1 MDFDFDDMD
10 MPEAPE
16 WTPTPEEVAECAQ
29 WADMAED
36 NGVDFGFSEDEDD
49 IETPKKQIENHL
61 LTPETDVILRRA
73 ADELDLLPRNLEKF
87 QSPIATGFSA
97 LDEKLNGGLR
107 GLTIVGGLCAA
118 GKTAFAQQIADFVA
132 MSRPVLFFSLEMA
145 TEELICRSLSRIA
158 LMYAWHEGKKSAWG
172 ERFSP
177 AQVHSKYSTV
187 EILTNGLP
195 PTEICRHYREKI
207 APNMYFV
214 ENARN
219 VVKIKETAVNFI
231 QTHHTRPFIIIDYLQ
246 ILEEMDERKDRRKNI
261 DLNVTALRCLVRET
275 GCAILAISALNR
287 ENYKE
292 RISLAALKESGGLE
306 YGADC
311 VLGLQF
317 ARTGA
322 KEFDFAKEAQRNP
335 RELECAVLKSRTA
348 QAFKTI
354 PLKYC
359 PAHNLFYSDDGET
372 TFLR

>member
-1 MDFDFDDMD
+1 
-10 MPEAPE
+10 
-16 WTPTPEEVAECAQ
+16 
-29 WADMAED
+29 
-36 NGVDFGFSEDEDD
+36 
-49 IETPKKQIENHL
+49 
-61 LTPETDVILRRA
+61 
-73 ADELDLLPRNLEKF
+73 
-87 QSPIATGFSA
+87 
-97 LDEKLNGGLR
+97 
-107 GLTIVGGLCAA
+107 
-118 GKTAFAQQIADFVA
+118 
-132 MSRPVLFFSLEMA
+132 
-145 TEELICRSLSRIA
+145 
-158 LMYAWHEGKKSAWG
+158 
-172 ERFSP
+172 
-177 AQVHSKYSTV
+177 
-187 EILTNGLP
+187 
-195 PTEICRHYREKI
+195 
-207 APNMYFV
+207 MYFV